1 MMTNVTPLVTCDRA
15 RQYLLGALPGERR
28 PAGIEQHLQGCPS
41 CRNVA
46 MAAASL
52 DGVTRRAHLSEV
64 APADLWDRIA
74 QTLDA
79 EDMRAAAPT
88 RATLRESIA
97 ERLEHTR
104 HRVMPFWRQAAVG
117 LAATAMVL
125 VVIIAADPFA
135 LRKER
140 QVDALVREP
149 VNDLITYRVSHR
161 ALDLESGDARTIAEW
176 WADKLDFHP
185 PAPVA
190 EIDGYR
196 LIGGRLCYFLNRRLS
211 ALMYRK
217 DEHVVSLYVM
227 SSEGLELPAGG
238 YERIDGWK
246 VSVHEHKGYT
256 SLIWQEGSLAF
267 ALVGDLPSK
276 ELMRAA
282 NDLRRSFRRGEPI

>member
-28 PAGIEQHLQGCPS
+28 PAGIEQHLQSCPS

-52 DGVTRRAHLSEV
+52 DGVMRRAHLSEV
-64 APADLWDRIA
+64 SPADLWDRIA

-79 EDMRAAAPT
+79 EDIRAAAPKK
-88 RATLRESIA
+88 ATLRTSIA
-97 ERLEHTR
+97 ESLEHVR
-104 HRVMPFWRQAAVG
+104 CRIMPFWRQAAVG
-117 LAATAMVL
+117 LATLAMVL
-125 VVIIAADPFA
+125 VVMIATDPFA

-161 ALDLESGDARTIAEW
+161 ALDLESGDPRTISEW

-196 LIGGRLCYFLNRRLS
+196 LVGGRLCFFLNRRLS
-211 ALMYRK
+211 ALMYRR
-217 DEHVVSLYVM
+217 DEHVVSFYIM
-227 SSEGLELPAGG
+227 SSERLELPAGG
-238 YERIDGWK
+238 YEQIDGWK

-282 NDLRRSFRRGEPI
+282 NDLRQSFRRGEPI